1 MVLEL
6 FRIVF
11 ISLKA
16 SAESVGLCRKL
27 NNQFNNELDYY
38 ISTTSTGK
46 QHIRIFSKKWDII
59 IKKWIPYFN
68 SVYGDKQRGLVYL
81 QKIYYLYYSKY
92 GKANKHTIYTMEII
106 DNIIKRIY
114 LVYNLVDN
122 SQGKLKLDKKI
133 ELVLLDKNVP
143 LNIIENIDHSYYNK
157 YVNP

>member
-46 QHIRIFSKKWDII
+46 QHIRIFSKNGI
-59 IKKWIPYFN
+59 
-68 SVYGDKQRGLVYL
+68 
-81 QKIYYLYYSKY
+81 
-92 GKANKHTIYTMEII
+92 
-106 DNIIKRIY
+106 
-114 LVYNLVDN
+114 
-122 SQGKLKLDKKI
+122 
-133 ELVLLDKNVP
+133 
-143 LNIIENIDHSYYNK
+143 
-157 YVNP
+157 